1 MGLSAKL
8 CIFQPLSGNT
18 RQLPAL
24 SGALGQGGNSHAGRA
39 GLRELLPSTS
49 SVWFSHCLS
58 QCQGLAPLG
67 TGSEHNTSNNSFT
80 ITSASTPSASVS
92 MLSTLHTHT
101 HTSTLHTPSYWL
113 LKQTLDVG
121 SFCSHFT
128 DKKTESLRSKVTCR
142 SFSQS
147 CSVHTT
153 PRFQV
158 KRKTFFQQS
167 KWSESDMVISGGGD
181 PPSLIFSVRAE

>member
-8 CIFQPLSGNT
+8 CIFQPLSDNT

-24 SGALGQGGNSHAGRA
+24 SGALGQGGNSHAGRT

-80 ITSASTPSASVS
+80 ITSASTPSAAVS
-92 MLSTLHTHT
+92 ML
-101 HTSTLHTPSYWL
+101 STLHTPSYWL

>member
-18 RQLPAL
+18 RQPPAL
-24 SGALGQGGNSHAGRA
+24 SGALGQGGNSHAGRT
-39 GLRELLPSTS
+39 RVRILLPSTI

-67 TGSEHNTSNNSFT
+67 TGSEHNTSNSSFT
-80 ITSASTPSASVS
+80 VTSASTPSAAVS

-113 LKQTLDVG
+113 LKQTLEVG
-121 SFCSHFT
+121 SFCSHFA
-128 DKKTESLRSKVTCR
+128 DKKTESLRSEVTC
-142 SFSQS
+142 
-147 CSVHTT
+147 
-153 PRFQV
+153 
-158 KRKTFFQQS
+158 
-167 KWSESDMVISGGGD
+167 WS
-181 PPSLIFSVRAE
+181 